1 MLLQRT
7 APRTA
12 PGTAPDTASGTAPDT
27 EPGKARRTAPR
38 TNPWRRPAA
47 ALSAAALGAAL
58 LAGCGSGT
66 ADPAPGKDGG
76 APAAA
81 AGTFPVTVEHAFG
94 TTEVT
99 KAPRRVVSVG
109 YTDDQAV
116 LALGIKPVGMVDQ
129 YPNPPGTS
137 PDVNTQ
143 WPWVKDK
150 WGDTRPEVVMNNGDT
165 GPNYEKIAALRPDLI
180 IAVYSEIDR
189 AAYDKL
195 SRIAPTV
202 GRTKAEKEPFSAPWQ
217 DNAVHI
223 AKALGQERKGAA
235 LVKGIQDRLDAARA
249 AHPEFAAQTAV
260 ALSWYKD
267 AAAPF
272 TTTDVRGR
280 LVTGIG
286 YKGQTEIDR
295 IADGK
300 FFTVL
305 SPERMDLIDVDRIF
319 VINDKADQEALKKSE
334 LFANLKA
341 VRNGK
346 VSYLLDS
353 EGPAVGA
360 AMSQGTLLS
369 LPYAIDELVKSAG
382 Q

>member
-7 APRTA
+7 MLTR
-12 PGTAPDTASGTAPDT
+12 
-27 EPGKARRTAPR
+27 
-38 TNPWRRPAA
+38 PWQRLAA
-47 ALSAAALGAAL
+47 TVSAATLGIGL
-58 LAGCGSGT
+58 LAGCGSDASDD
-66 ADPAPGKDGG
+66 ADKASDQ

-81 AGTFPVTVEHAFG
+81 AGAFPVTVEHAFG
-94 TTEVT
+94 STKIT
-99 KAPRRVVSVG
+99 KAPQRVVSVG
-109 YTDDQAV
+109 YTDDQTI
-116 LALGIKPVGMVDQ
+116 LAFGIKPVGMVDQ
-129 YPNPPGTS
+129 YPNPAGKA
-137 PDVNTQ
+137 PDINTQ

-150 WGDTRPEVVMNNGDT
+150 WGDARPEVIMKNGDA

-180 IAVYSEIDR
+180 IAVYSEVDQ

-195 SRIAPTV
+195 SKIAPTV

-223 AKALGQERKGAA
+223 AKALGKEKEGAA
-235 LVKGIQDRLDAARA
+235 MVKGIQGKLDAAA
-249 AHPEFAAQTAV
+249 KAHPEFATQTGV
-260 ALSWYKD
+260 ALSWYEKSV
-267 AAAPF
+267 APF

-286 YKGQTEIDR
+286 YKGATEIDK
-295 IADGK
+295 IAGGK
-300 FFTVL
+300 FYTVL
-305 SPERMDLIDVDRIF
+305 SPERMDLVDVDRIF
-319 VINDKADQEALKKSE
+319 VINDKADQEALKKSK
-334 LFANLKA
+334 LFSNLKA
-341 VRNGK
+341 VKDGR

-360 AMSQGTLLS
+360 AISQGTLLS